1 MTAVLFQ
8 LFAFGCGAAA
18 AVIASG
24 AVCTLTVSVAL
35 AVFPAL
41 SVAEP
46 LNDSFN
52 PAVVICTGAGQLATP
67 ESESEQVKLTVA
79 GAVTTPFVFG
89 AGVTVAVMVGAVLS
103 MLSVV
108 EALAVLPFA
117 SVAVAVI
124 VSFRPSVLIVCVAG
138 HCTGVTPP
146 EQV

>member
-1 MTAVLFQ
+1 LFQ
-8 LFAFGCGAAA
+8 LAPFAGGAAV

-46 LNDSFN
+46 LKDSFN
-52 PAVVICTGAGQLATP
+52 PAVVTCTGEGQLAIP
-67 ESESEQVKLTVA
+67 ESESEQVKLIVA
-79 GAVTTPFVFG
+79 GAVTTPFAFG
-89 AGVTVAVMVGAVLS
+89 AGVAVAVMVGAVLS
-103 MLSVV
+103 MLTVV

-117 SVAVAVI
+117 SVAVAVM
-124 VSFRPSVLIVCVAG
+124 VWFRPSVLTVFAAG